1 MKGVSLKEQKKHGV
15 LLLVLGLALLVLGG
29 YLMRT
34 GKEAAAAGF
43 YNGLG
48 CSVAACGAVR
58 LLRCRRL
65 SKDPERA
72 ADYEAMLKGERTA
85 YLAGKA
91 RSLTFFVCLYVQLA
105 AGLIALLAFDEV
117 LIGKTLCMVT
127 SAQALIYCGLF
138 WYFNKRY

>member
-72 ADYEAMLKGERTA
+72 ADYEAMLKDERTA

-105 AGLIALLAFDEV
+105 AGLLAILVFRQT
-117 LIGKTLCMVT
+117 LIGQTLCIVT
-127 SAQALIYCGLF
+127 SAQALLHAGLF
-138 WYFNKRY
+138 WYFNRKY